1 MSIEKLEKRIVDKYQ
16 READLFL
23 EEEKKKIEQELEQF
37 KKQKKEAFEIAF
49 QKFLSDLEKEKQR
62 EIDQVTLDME
72 RKLLEKKRD
81 ILDNL
86 FLQVEEEIVSLDKEA
101 YVDFLKKL
109 IIRDA
114 PLGKSTLF
122 VNKRDHRFFNKKLID
137 KINKELGEDRSIEL
151 SSETIDIKG
160 GCIIKSSEVEI
171 DDSIHSLV
179 EELRERIEIDVAKEL
194 FKENE

>member
-72 RKLLEKKRD
+72 RKLLEKKRN

-86 FLQVEEEIVSLDKEA
+86 FLQVEEQIVSLDKEV

-109 IIRDA
+109 IIRDV

-122 VNKRDHRFFNKKLID
+122 VNKRDHKFFNKKLID
-137 KINKELGEDRSIEL
+137 KINKELGENKSIEL
-151 SSETIDIKG
+151 SPETVNIKG